1 MRNFEIKVNSN
12 AATLVI
18 VCIVKMQEILLQIC
32 KRALEMTGKITSQIV
47 RKIYC
52 TCAKMYVS
60 DMVLYAAM
68 LTPDDDI
75 FYQDASSESW
85 KLVMKCFEQHQFKNS
100 SKILKAY
107 GKFHEYLA
115 IGNCVMNRISKND
128 NLIQQMFKQSIYGT
142 YYFFNSSK
150 T

>member
-85 KLVMKCFEQHQFKNS
+85 KLVMKCFE
-100 SKILKAY
+100 
-107 GKFHEYLA
+107 
-115 IGNCVMNRISKND
+115 
-128 NLIQQMFKQSIYGT
+128 
-142 YYFFNSSK
+142 
-150 T
+150 